1 MNGATAMRS
10 AHQGGANRGG
20 KLDGLA
26 LRPTPAVGPARQRL
40 WPRGRRVELVRA
52 GSEGSEGVTGGA
64 ACLRGHGTGPSYL
77 IPSCRVIK
85 MMNTLL
91 RGFSH

>member
-1 MNGATAMRS
+1 MTGATAMRS
-10 AHQGGANRGG
+10 AHQGGANCGG

-40 WPRGRRVELVRA
+40 WPRGRRVELVRV

>member
-1 MNGATAMRS
+1 MTGATAMRS

-40 WPRGRRVELVRA
+40 WPRGRRAELVRA
-52 GSEGSEGVTGGA
+52 GSEGWRVLRAGPLAFAVTVLG
-64 ACLRGHGTGPSYL
+64 RP
-77 IPSCRVIK
+77 I
-85 MMNTLL
+85 
-91 RGFSH
+91 